1 MMNFTRSAL
10 GTSRMLAVFTS
21 METAV
26 VPSFAQ
32 LRYHAPALTIIELAA
47 QLNAPQDVATIH
59 PSPFCPFRSCSVGT
73 EVRTEQPLWCFKPT
87 QASRLVPEN

>member
-10 GTSRMLAVFTS
+10 GTTPMS
-21 METAV
+21 V

-32 LRYHAPALTIIELAA
+32 LRYRASALTIIESAG
-47 QLNAPQDVATIH
+47 QLNAPPDVATIH

-73 EVRTEQPLWCFKPT
+73 EVRTEQPFWCVKPT
-87 QASRLVPEN
+87 QASRLVLEN